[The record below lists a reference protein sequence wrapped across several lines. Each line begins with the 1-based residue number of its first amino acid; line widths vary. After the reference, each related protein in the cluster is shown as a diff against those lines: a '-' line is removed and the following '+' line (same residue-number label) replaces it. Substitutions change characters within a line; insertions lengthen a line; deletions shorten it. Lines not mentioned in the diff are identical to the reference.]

1 MKCNLDK
8 YEVMHMGNKLFQL
21 YICND
26 GFLADYYHMEMSKW
40 DFGVLI
46 DSSVKMS
53 VQSSVAVKKKAN
65 QMLSV
70 IRKGI

>member
-21 YICND
+21 YIGND

>member
-8 YEVMHMGNKLFQL
+8 YEMMHMGNKLFQL

-26 GFLADYYHMEMSKW
+26 RFLADYYRMEMRKW
-40 DFGVLI
+40 DFGVMI
-46 DSSVKMS
+46 DSSVKIS
-53 VQSSVAVKKKAN
+53 VQSSVTVKKKAN
-65 QMLSV
+65 QMLGF